1 MQFER
6 VTNTYTKG
14 EIMPTATPFY
24 LDWGFWQGVAAFSA
38 LVISIAP
45 SVMRRIKGSKLEV
58 EAQDIITLTHTIG
71 NPNVYLLLILRNTG
85 GEPIRV
91 KAIHLD
97 FKSKDD
103 PEFRVSARSYFPLSE
118 NKPAIFAPFKI
129 LPGNDWTHPVYFYK
143 VFSRNEDQ
151 KYRLM
156 MSNLRTDLNNK
167 RELNHSPHAQVIG
180 DPVNV
185 EPFIKFFESK
195 FKWNTGEYDV
205 NVVVELS
212 DKLKTITKSFHMTV
226 YESDTAELIS
236 YTNDYK
242 TGLGATYDNV
252 DAQPG
257 VAIQLDSK

>member
-1 MQFER
+1 
-6 VTNTYTKG
+6 
-14 EIMPTATPFY
+14 MPAAIPFY

-45 SVMRRIKGSKLEV
+45 TVIRHIKGSRLEV
-58 EAQDIITLTHTIG
+58 EAQDVITLTHTVG
-71 NPNVYLLLILRNTG
+71 NPNVSLLLILRNTG

-118 NKPAIFAPFKI
+118 GKAAIFAPFKI

-156 MSNLRTDLNNK
+156 ISNLKTDLNNK
-167 RELNHSPHAQVIG
+167 REINKSAHVQVVA

-185 EPFIKFFESK
+185 DPFIKFFESK

-205 NVVVELS
+205 NVVVEL
-212 DKLKTITKSFHMTV
+212 DNKLKTITKSFHMTV
-226 YESDTAELIS
+226 YESDTSELVG

-242 TGLGATYDNV
+242 TGLGLIYYDD

-257 VAIQLDSK
+257 VLIQLDSR